1 MKPFMKSLLSIP
13 LLSLLALSFAQE
25 DGAVISPQSIIV
37 NPAPSFEVET
47 FVDKDDSGRS
57 VPSYDVGESIRIGVR
72 TTEDAYVYLFSVKS
86 DGEIQQ
92 ILPNEVDSYGRD
104 NFVRADQTKYFP
116 PEDARY
122 SFEVAGPRGLD
133 KVLAVASLEPLDTS
147 DLIEFESEG
156 SFRTSSASEGEFAE
170 SLSVV
175 VRPLPQDDWVTDTA
189 LFYVGGRPTT
199 QRYGTLNITSS
210 PEGAR
215 AYVDGRFVGYTP
227 VRYGTTSG
235 THEVRVESDDYNSF
249 ETTVN
254 LRGGE
259 TREVDAGLRR
269 VRRTG
274 SVTFTSQP
282 DGADVYVDGQFV
294 GTTPTGSVT
303 LNAGEY
309 EASFRYSGYENQVV
323 NFSVGRGDN
332 RQISAEMRSST
343 GTLRIQA
350 NVGGARV
357 FVNGQDYGSIPNGS
371 GQLAISD
378 LPTGTHQLT
387 VTAPGF
393 TSHIREFDIQPG
405 RTTNVRVSQSRR

>member
-1 MKPFMKSLLSIP
+1 MTLKYLFSFSLL
-13 LLSLLALSFAQE
+13 LLAFGFAQD
-25 DGAVISPQSIIV
+25 DGAVFSPQAIIV
-37 NPAPSFEVET
+37 NPDPSFEVET
-47 FVDKDDSGRS
+47 FVDKDSSGGS
-57 VPSYDVGESIRIGVR
+57 VPSYEIGEDIRIGVR
-72 TTEDAYVYLFSVKS
+72 VTEDAYVYLFSVKS
-86 DGEIQQ
+86 DGEITQ
-92 ILPNEVDSYGRD
+92 ILPNEVDSFGRD
-104 NFVRADQTKYFP
+104 NFVRAGRTKYFP

-133 KVLAVASLEPLDTS
+133 KVLAVASLEPLNTS
-147 DLIEFESEG
+147 DLIDFEEDAN
-156 SFRTSSASEGEFAE
+156 FATSSASEGEFAE

-189 LFYVGGRPTT
+189 LFYIGGRPST
-199 QRYGTLNITSS
+199 QRYGTLDITSS

-235 THEVRVESDDYNSF
+235 EHEVRVEVDGYDDYV
-249 ETTVN
+249 TTVN
-254 LRGGE
+254 LQGGE
-259 TREVDAGLRR
+259 TREVDAGLSR

-282 DGADVYVDGQFV
+282 EGADVYVDGQFV

-309 EASFRYSGYENQVV
+309 QASFRYSGFETRTV
-323 NFSVGRGDN
+323 NFSVGRGDS
-332 RQISAEMRSST
+332 RQISAELGPST
-343 GTLRIQA
+343 GTLRIRA

-357 FVNGQDYGSIPNGS
+357 FINGEDYGSVPNGS
-371 GQLAISD
+371 GRLTISD

-393 TSHIREFDIQPG
+393 TTHIREFEIQSG
-405 RTTNVRVSQSRR
+405 RTTEVRVSQSRR

>member
-1 MKPFMKSLLSIP
+1 MKFAKLLLSVP
-13 LLSLLALSFAQE
+13 FLLLAFGFAQD
-25 DGAVISPQSIIV
+25 DGAVFSPQAIIV
-37 NPAPSFEVET
+37 NPTPSFEVET
-47 FVDKDDSGRS
+47 FVDKDDSGQS
-57 VPSYDVGESIRIGVR
+57 VPSYEIGEDIRIGVR
-72 TTEDAYVYLFSVKS
+72 TSEDAYVYLFSVKS

-116 PEDARY
+116 PSDARY
-122 SFEVAGPRGLD
+122 TFEVSGPSGLD
-133 KVLAVASLEPLDTS
+133 KVLAVASLDPLNTS
-147 DLIEFESEG
+147 DLTEFESEG
-156 SFRTSSASEGEFAE
+156 SFRTSSADEGEFAE
-170 SLSVV
+170 SLSVI

-189 LFYVGGRPTT
+189 LFYIGGRPTT
-199 QRYGTLNITSS
+199 QRYGTLDITSS

-235 THEVRVESDDYNSF
+235 THEVRVESDSGGSYT
-249 ETTVN
+249 TTVD

-259 TREVDAGLRR
+259 TRQVDAGLSQ

-274 SVTFTSQP
+274 SVVFTSNP
-282 DGADVYVDGQFV
+282 EGADVYVDGQFV

-309 EASFRYSGYENQVV
+309 QASFRTSGFESATV
-323 NFSVGRGDN
+323 NFSVGRGEN
-332 RQISAEMRSST
+332 RQIGADLRSSN

-357 FVNGQDYGSIPNGS
+357 FVNGEDYGSIPNGS
-371 GQLAISD
+371 GQLTISD
-378 LPTGTHQLT
+378 LPAGTHQLT

-393 TSHIREFDIQPG
+393 TSHLREFDIQPG